1 MTPEEIQDLQRFLYG
16 VDDDNEIM
24 NMQWEIDQNVRFRC
38 TAIYLAIRILHKN
51 CSKMTLHAA
60 LSDSLHTSRTR
71 VVDAWVT
78 FEFVPNNNTSAS
90 IVKITF
96 TSLAHTLIAWW
107 QYFSGA

>member
-1 MTPEEIQDLQRFLYG
+1 MTPEEIHRGDTMIEDLQRFLYG

-71 VVDAWVT
+71 VVDAWVI
-78 FEFVPNNNTSAS
+78 NLRIRS
-90 IVKITF
+90 
-96 TSLAHTLIAWW
+96 
-107 QYFSGA
+107 